1 MYIVLTSNYVDFNTI
16 MLDVN
21 INKGHVELVVIF
33 MLNIHL
39 KLYEICHYNFLIV
52 GSLSFTLSPLN
63 LSTGLHSVVNEGSYK
78 G

>member
-33 MLNIHL
+33 MLQ
-39 KLYEICHYNFLIV
+39 Y
-52 GSLSFTLSPLN
+52 SLEFVRNMPL
-63 LSTGLHSVVNEGSYK
+63 
-78 G
+78 